1 MVSRALGRHH
11 PPRPSA
17 AALRP
22 RETVV
27 CFPQFLCDEL
37 SERVC
42 ADPLWTTLSPRQSCA
57 GCSFPAAQTGWM
69 CCCSCS
75 CSAGAFRGLHSAAK
89 PVRTLSPATC
99 PPAPASSA
107 AAGGSCCR
115 GSFQSASWRPA
126 ACRWVFW
133 WPRADETPRL
143 GLMRASV
150 SSFPFNLFGSC
161 KARIRFPSIRVGL
174 VN

>member
-1 MVSRALGRHH
+1 MVSRAVGRRH

-42 ADPLWTTLSPRQSCA
+42 ADPLRTTLSPRSPAQGVPVLRHRRA
-57 GCSFPAAQTGWM
+57 GRAAAPAAAPLALSKGSTRNCLCGEA
-69 CCCSCS
+69 CSDP
-75 CSAGAFRGLHSAAK
+75 F
-89 PVRTLSPATC
+89 PATC

-133 WPRADETPRL
+133 
-143 GLMRASV
+143 
-150 SSFPFNLFGSC
+150 
-161 KARIRFPSIRVGL
+161 
-174 VN
+174 